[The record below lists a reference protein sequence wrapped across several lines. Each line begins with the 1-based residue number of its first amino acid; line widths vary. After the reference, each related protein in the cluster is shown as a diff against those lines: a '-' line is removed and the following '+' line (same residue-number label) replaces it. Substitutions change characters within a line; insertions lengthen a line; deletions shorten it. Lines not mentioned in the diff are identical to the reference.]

1 MLSLLDHHI
10 TGLFDNIKMKPC
22 GVTIQVKPLCQT
34 FWLSLEVFDVTKVKL
49 MEVYKVIIVLKFKGK
64 GCIRYTSDN
73 NTLFLECSGNKFLL
87 MEYHPGIFI
96 NKWTCCDGRE
106 KTAQGCQKSFAANED
121 DGYQGKSKHFI
132 DYYEFTNNVPKVAS
146 IRMINGI

>member
-1 MLSLLDHHI
+1 
-10 TGLFDNIKMKPC
+10 MKPC
-22 GVTIQVKPLCQT
+22 GVTIQVIKASLPDL
-34 FWLSLEVFDVTKVKL
+34 WLSEVFDVTKVKL

-106 KTAQGCQKSFAANED
+106 KTAQGCQKSFAASEK

-132 DYYEFTNNVPKVAS
+132 HYYELLEFTKNVPKVAS
-146 IRMINGI
+146 ISMINGI

>member
-1 MLSLLDHHI
+1 M
-10 TGLFDNIKMKPC
+10 
-22 GVTIQVKPLCQT
+22 
-34 FWLSLEVFDVTKVKL
+34 TKVKL

-64 GCIRYTSDN
+64 GCIHYTSDN

-87 MEYHPGIFI
+87 MEYHPGIFT

-106 KTAQGCQKSFAANED
+106 KTAQGCQKSFAASEK

-132 DYYEFTNNVPKVAS
+132 HYYKLLEFTKNVPKVAS
-146 IRMINGI
+146 ISMINGI

>member
-1 MLSLLDHHI
+1 
-10 TGLFDNIKMKPC
+10 
-22 GVTIQVKPLCQT
+22 
-34 FWLSLEVFDVTKVKL
+34 

-106 KTAQGCQKSFAANED
+106 KTAQGCQKSFAASEK

-132 DYYEFTNNVPKVAS
+132 HYYELLEFTKNVPKVAS
-146 IRMINGI
+146 IRLVWLMESEARFDAPDIKGQEFCDNNIIISSDWVWNPVLVLKLILIVKS